1 MAIRDRLARRLTDP
15 MRGQGNPIDQIENSR
30 GSGRTGTDVMIDVDL
45 EHVEPVEVLMRP
57 RVKSCPV
64 ADTDRG
70 RWHEAHH
77 YAISPAGA

>member
-1 MAIRDRLARRLTDP
+1 
-15 MRGQGNPIDQIENSR
+15 
-30 GSGRTGTDVMIDVDL
+30 
-45 EHVEPVEVLMRP
+45 MRP